1 MNAMTVQNNER
12 EMTTRKEMTKDA
24 MPNSMQAAMPGNSFE
39 AEAMKKETSGE
50 CAMMTLIRN
59 QKTELE
65 ESLNEAKLKFAD
77 ANLIKDNWSC
87 AKEREIDCKVI
98 EGQISILTKMEYDLE
113 NMLNLSMTS

>member
-12 EMTTRKEMTKDA
+12 EMTMEKEMTSKA
-24 MPNSMQAAMPGNSFE
+24 MPNSMEAAMPEKMGNSFE
-39 AEAMKKETSGE
+39 AETMKKETSGE

-98 EGQISILTKMEYDLE
+98 EGQIGILTKMEYDLE
-113 NMLNLSMTS
+113 NMLNL